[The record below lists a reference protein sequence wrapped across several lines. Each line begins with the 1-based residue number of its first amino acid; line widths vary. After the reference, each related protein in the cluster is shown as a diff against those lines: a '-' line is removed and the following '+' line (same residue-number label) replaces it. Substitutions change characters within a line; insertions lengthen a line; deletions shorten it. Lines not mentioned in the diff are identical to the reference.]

1 MVIFSRQ
8 TEGLEK
14 YNTLTSAKI
23 ELSETSQK
31 IDLGHNSTPVIEK
44 EQIDRTFDVAG
55 SKSILIFLCVSASR
69 FFYLVQKSNINFL
82 SNKFF
87 GSAVL
92 QSVWIFFMKVTHI
105 LILRTFE
112 GNVQMSK
119 TNLLKSVW
127 KWYETCMS
135 RLKFNKNVLSELEY
149 FI

>member
-55 SKSILIFLCVSASR
+55 SKSILIFLCVSTSR

-92 QSVWIFFMKVTHI
+92 QSV
-105 LILRTFE
+105 
-112 GNVQMSK
+112 
-119 TNLLKSVW
+119 
-127 KWYETCMS
+127 
-135 RLKFNKNVLSELEY
+135 
-149 FI
+149 

>member
-87 GSAVL
+87 GSAVW
-92 QSVWIFFMKVTHI
+92 QSV
-105 LILRTFE
+105 
-112 GNVQMSK
+112 
-119 TNLLKSVW
+119 
-127 KWYETCMS
+127 
-135 RLKFNKNVLSELEY
+135 
-149 FI
+149 